1 MKKFYSKIKTD
12 WKLLSFCSLLIVLVL
27 TTVVHQFV
35 KVGQASLE
43 GMMNTLLGVL
53 TTIVVT
59 TFSFVFVAL
68 QLASVQFSPRIL
80 RSFFEYDHFSRFFL
94 WSFLGCIGYVFGLI
108 YLGYTSAE
116 AFLPKTA
123 LVGGLYLVVLVFPLF
138 IHHVVENINASSIT
152 KNIMNRTLNEIE
164 MLYTDAS
171 LTEVESD
178 KFIIK
183 STESGYLESVNFRKL
198 EALLDGFEYE
208 KFTIIVH
215 VGGFVMT
222 GSPIIEI
229 DGLKKDIVQDVRQK
243 LFNTLTISKFRSYT
257 QDIMFGVRQLVDIA
271 IKAISPA
278 VNDPTT
284 ALNCIDYLGVIVG
297 RISAVQ
303 DVSRDIA
310 RLRSKNIY
318 VREFNYEQ
326 LIDVAFDQIYHWGK
340 SDYIVVR
347 HLVKT
352 IAMIVPFTNSA
363 EKLKTLIREVEDMEL
378 GFLFSKDFSDCIF
391 DRREHR
397 NSIRDFMD
405 EFYLAVIKQIDR
417 FEPNEQ
423 LSTKKNE
430 YIGLRKSLK
439 EFYERT

>member
-12 WKLLSFCSLLIVLVL
+12 WKLLSFSSLLIVLVL
-27 TTVVHQFV
+27 TTVVHQLV
-35 KVGQASLE
+35 KVGQTSLE

-108 YLGYTSAE
+108 YLGLTSANL
-116 AFLPKTA
+116 FLPKTA

-152 KNIMNRTLNEIE
+152 KNIMNRTLSEIE
-164 MLYTDAS
+164 MLYNDAS
-171 LTEVESD
+171 LGEVNSD

-198 EALLDGFEYE
+198 EAILNEYE
-208 KFTIIVH
+208 FGKFTITVH
-215 VGGFVMT
+215 VGGFVMA

-229 DGLKKDIVQDVRQK
+229 DDLRKEIAQDIQQK

-297 RISAVQ
+297 RISSVQ
-303 DVSRDIA
+303 DISRDIT

-340 SDYIVVR
+340 ADYIVVR
-347 HLVKT
+347 HLIKT
-352 IAMIVPFTNSA
+352 IAMIVPFTNST

-378 GFLFSKDFSDCIF
+378 GFLFSKDLSDCIF

-405 EFYLAVIKQIDR
+405 EFYVAVTRQIDR
-417 FEPNEQ
+417 FEHNEQ
-423 LSTKKNE
+423 LLTKKNE
-430 YIGLRKSLK
+430 YIELRKSLK
-439 EFYERT
+439 EFYERA